1 MRKEGEADLA
11 NPNISEEEKRL
22 IRRCLGLDDP
32 GKAAES
38 NRRDRVLKE
47 ANDDDA
53 MPKPHI
59 QGVMRRILIR
69 RENKALRVTV
79 ETLAC
84 GHSKLAPPGETR
96 ETMRRCFLCR
106 EKEKA

>member
-1 MRKEGEADLA
+1 MMTM
-11 NPNISEEEKRL
+11 PY
-22 IRRCLGLDDP
+22 
-32 GKAAES
+32 
-38 NRRDRVLKE
+38 
-47 ANDDDA
+47 DA
-53 MPKPHI
+53 IPKPHI

-79 ETLAC
+79 EALAC
-84 GHSKLAPPGETR
+84 GHAKLAPPGETR

>member
-1 MRKEGEADLA
+1 MMTM
-11 NPNISEEEKRL
+11 PY
-22 IRRCLGLDDP
+22 
-32 GKAAES
+32 
-38 NRRDRVLKE
+38 
-47 ANDDDA
+47 DA